1 MEKKFTVRTLQ
12 EMKRRG
18 EKAVMLTAFD
28 AATARWAQE
37 AGVHMLLVG
46 DSMGN
51 TVLGYSNTI
60 PVTHTLTLPGTDRT
74 AHVCIFVSP
83 SLILSPLRPQHLR
96 LRSFRTTALLFVQY
110 ITLTICDF

>member
-51 TVLGYSNTI
+51 TVQHDPRHPGGVN
-60 PVTHTLTLPGTDRT
+60 LPHGRG
-74 AHVCIFVSP
+74 AP
-83 SLILSPLRPQHLR
+83 RQ
-96 LRSFRTTALLFVQY
+96 
-110 ITLTICDF
+110 